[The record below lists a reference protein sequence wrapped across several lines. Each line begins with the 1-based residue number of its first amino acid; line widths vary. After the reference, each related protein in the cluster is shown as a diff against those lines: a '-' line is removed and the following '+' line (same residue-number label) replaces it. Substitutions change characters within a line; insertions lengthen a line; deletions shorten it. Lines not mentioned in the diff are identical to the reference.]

1 MRKRYAVLLAAL
13 AVLAL
18 AAVAHARNSAR
29 QHPLAAAVA
38 GALGVS
44 PQELVTDLRNG
55 QTLTQIATANG
66 KPVSGL
72 EQAIMTAARARL
84 DQAVA
89 AGHLSGQAE
98 QTVLTRLSGRLDTL
112 VTVQHPVAH
121 VLAGHRLRVAVV
133 RLVAHDL
140 GLTPEQLRSQLLAGK
155 TLGQIATD
163 QGQAAAG
170 LEQAVESAVKARL
183 DQAVGGGKLSSQAEQ
198 KVLTALQTRLDAL
211 VANGLKH

>member
-1 MRKRYAVLLAAL
+1 MIAVLG
-13 AVLAL
+13 VLML
-18 AAVAHARNSAR
+18 AAVAHARNAAR

-72 EQAIMTAARARL
+72 EQAIMTGAKARL

-98 QTVLTRLSGRLDTL
+98 QTILTRLSGRLDTL
-112 VTVQHPVAH
+112 VTVEHPVAH
-121 VLAGHRLRVAVV
+121 ALAGLRLRAAVA
-133 RLVAHDL
+133 RLVAGYL
-140 GLTPEQLRSQLLAGK
+140 GLTPLELRSQLTAGK
-155 TLGQIATD
+155 TLGQIASD
-163 QGQAAAG
+163 QGKTASG
-170 LEQAVESAVKARL
+170 LEQAVEAAVKTRL
-183 DQAVGGGKLSSQAEQ
+183 DQAVTAGKLSSANEQ
-198 KVLTALQTRLDAL
+198 KLLTALQTRLDSL
-211 VANGLKH
+211 VANGLK